1 MKITP
6 IEVQQMEF
14 RVRMRGYDR
23 DEVDRFLEDLA
34 KTLEGQNR
42 DNADLRD
49 KLAAVER
56 KLAEL
61 KQSEATLSKTMVSVQ
76 AMNDD
81 LKQAA
86 QRDAQL
92 IIKEA
97 ELRASELVREART
110 ELASTHREIMEL
122 RKQRMLV
129 VERLRSTLQT
139 FARVLDVE
147 AEESDHADSADR
159 AERIARDTNL

>member
-14 RVRMRGYDR
+14 RVRLRGYDR

-49 KLAAVER
+49 KLAVVEG

-76 AMNDD
+76 AMSDD

>member
-14 RVRMRGYDR
+14 RVCLRGYDR
-23 DEVDRFLEDLA
+23 DEVDRFLEGLA

-49 KLAAVER
+49 KLAVVER

-61 KQSEATLSKTMVSVQ
+61 KRSEATLSKTMVSVQ
-76 AMNDD
+76 AMSDD

-97 ELRASELVREART
+97 ELKASELVREARA

-129 VERLRSTLQT
+129 IERLRSTLQT

-147 AEESDHADSADR
+147 AEESDHADPADR

>member
-1 MKITP
+1 
-6 IEVQQMEF
+6 MEF
-14 RVRMRGYDR
+14 RVRLRGYDR

-49 KLAAVER
+49 KLAVVER

>member
-1 MKITP
+1 
-6 IEVQQMEF
+6 MEF
-14 RVRMRGYDR
+14 RVRLRGYDR

-49 KLAAVER
+49 KLAVVER

-76 AMNDD
+76 AMSDD

>member
-14 RVRMRGYDR
+14 RVRLRGYDR

-49 KLAAVER
+49 KLAVVER

>member
-14 RVRMRGYDR
+14 RVRLRGYDR

-49 KLAAVER
+49 KLAVVEG

-76 AMNDD
+76 AMSDD

-97 ELRASELVREART
+97 ELRASELVREARA

>member
-14 RVRMRGYDR
+14 RVRLRGYDR

-49 KLAAVER
+49 KLAVVER

-76 AMNDD
+76 AMSDD

>member
-1 MKITP
+1 
-6 IEVQQMEF
+6 MEF
-14 RVRMRGYDR
+14 RVRIRGYDR
-23 DEVDRFLEDLA
+23 DEVDRFLEGLA

-56 KLAEL
+56 QLAEL
-61 KQSEATLSKTMVSVQ
+61 KRSEATLSKTMVSVQ
-76 AMNDD
+76 AMSDD

-97 ELRASELVREART
+97 ELKASELVREARA

-129 VERLRSTLQT
+129 IERLRSTLQT

-159 AERIARDTNL
+159 AERIAHDTNL

>member
-14 RVRMRGYDR
+14 RVRLRGYDR

>member
-14 RVRMRGYDR
+14 RVRLRGYDR

-49 KLAAVER
+49 KLAVVER

-76 AMNDD
+76 AMSDD

-129 VERLRSTLQT
+129 IERLRSTLQT

>member
-76 AMNDD
+76 AMSDD

>member
-1 MKITP
+1 
-6 IEVQQMEF
+6 MEF
-14 RVRMRGYDR
+14 RVRLRGYDR

-49 KLAAVER
+49 KLAVVER

-81 LKQAA
+81 LQQAA

>member
-14 RVRMRGYDR
+14 RVRLRGYDR

-49 KLAAVER
+49 KLAVVER

-76 AMNDD
+76 AMSDD

-97 ELRASELVREART
+97 ELRASELVREARA